1 MKSLL
6 PLPIIII
13 DLFFSLSIAI
23 PLFAIIYFF
32 KIVLPVSKEMFNVMG
47 DNVGTWEPGILVNMN
62 EPKDYGE
69 GIESIDEMQESEAHW
84 KIKERIGAL

>member
-1 MKSLL
+1 MKLL
-6 PLPIIII
+6 LSLPIIII
-13 DLFFSLSIAI
+13 DIIFSLSIAL

-32 KIVLPVSKEMFNVMG
+32 KIVLPVSKELFNVMG
-47 DNVGTWEPGILVNMN
+47 DNVVVEGKLVNMN

-69 GIESIDEMQESEAHW
+69 GIESIEEMKETNDHW